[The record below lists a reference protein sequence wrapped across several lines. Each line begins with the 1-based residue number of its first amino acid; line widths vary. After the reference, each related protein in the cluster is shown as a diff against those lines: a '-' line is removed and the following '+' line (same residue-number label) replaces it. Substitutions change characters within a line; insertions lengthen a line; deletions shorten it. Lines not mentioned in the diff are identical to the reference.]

1 MTVRRTK
8 RTGAKPG
15 PKPGMQRAPRTEPVH
30 VMVDDDAL
38 DDALDGQLGA
48 APAPRA
54 APQREAM
61 REPMRMSSAE
71 RAAARARQIFE
82 NVDLDLEDDK
92 FALPADLAPDGWEYE
107 WKTLEVYGKR
117 NPGNEVQMARMG
129 WEPVDTTRHPEMMPS
144 AYSGP
149 IVREGMGL
157 MERPKIVNDRQRQ
170 ANYQKA
176 VSQVRGQE
184 VQVGIAPKNT
194 LQRFDSRG
202 APVSK
207 VTREFVPPSA
217 LKDEGFVQVGTP
229 IPE

>member
-1 MTVRRTK
+1 MVTRRTRRAYTK
-8 RTGAKPG
+8 QT
-15 PKPGMQRAPRTEPVH
+15 PKAPVAETASEPASEVPHVEAAAPEAPR
-30 VMVDDDAL
+30 
-38 DDALDGQLGA
+38 
-48 APAPRA
+48 PAPSVARPEMRA
-54 APQREAM
+54 EM
-61 REPMRMSSAE
+61 RPPMRDSRAE
-71 RAAARARQIFE
+71 AEARAKQIFA
-82 NVDLDLEDDK
+82 NVDLDSEEDK
-92 FALPADLAPDGWEYE
+92 FSLPPNFEPDGWEYE

-129 WEPVDTTRHPEMMPS
+129 WEPVDTSRHPEMMPS